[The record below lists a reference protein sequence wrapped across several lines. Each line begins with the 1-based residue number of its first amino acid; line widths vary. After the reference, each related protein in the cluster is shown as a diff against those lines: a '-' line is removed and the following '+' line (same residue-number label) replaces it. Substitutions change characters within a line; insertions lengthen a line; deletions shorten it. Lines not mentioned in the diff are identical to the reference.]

1 MRELVV
7 GPNDSGQRLD
17 KFLAKTFR
25 TMPTSLLYKYIRKKC
40 VTVNRKKAT
49 ESTVLQEGDV
59 LSLYIRDEFF
69 EQPPEKEAFRQL
81 LGETASLRVAYEDEN
96 LLVADKPAGL
106 LVHSD
111 EEEQVYTLI
120 HLIQAYLYQK
130 GVYRPETE
138 NAFAPALCNRID
150 RNTEGL
156 VIAAKN
162 ARALAEMNEI
172 IKRRQVE
179 KTYLAAVHGL
189 FAHPSG
195 ELRSRL
201 EKDARTNTVRVSSRS
216 GKEAVTRYRVLR
228 TDREKRLSLLE
239 VTLLTGR
246 THQIRVQFADA
257 GHPLLGDG
265 KYAVNKADRQI
276 GFSHQALCAYSLR
289 FCPEK
294 ADFPLL
300 AYLRG
305 VEVRAKEPD
314 FLSLFR

>member
-25 TMPTSLLYKYIRKKC
+25 TMPASLLYKYIRKKC
-40 VTVNRKKAT
+40 VTVNRKKVT
-49 ESTVLQEGDV
+49 ESCILQEGDV

-69 EQPPEKEAFRQL
+69 ERPPEKEAFRRL
-81 LGETASLRVAYEDEN
+81 LGETSSLRIAYEDEN

-111 EEEQVYTLI
+111 REEQVYTLI
-120 HLIQAYLYQK
+120 HLIQAYLYEK
-130 GVYRPETE
+130 GEYRPETE
-138 NAFAPALCNRID
+138 NAFAPSLCNRID

-162 ARALAEMNEI
+162 ARALAEMNEM

-179 KTYLAAVHGL
+179 KTYLAVVHGL
-189 FAHPSG
+189 FALPSG
-195 ELRSRL
+195 ELRGRL
-201 EKDARTNTVRVSSRS
+201 EKNEKTNTVRVSSRH

-228 TDREKRLSLLE
+228 VNRERRLSLLE
-239 VTLLTGR
+239 VSLLTGR

-265 KYAVNKADRQI
+265 KYAVNKADRQA
-276 GFSHQALCAYSLR
+276 GFTHQALCAHSLR

-294 ADFPLL
+294 ADFSLL
-300 AYLRG
+300 GYLRG
-305 VEVRAKEPD
+305 VEVRAKEPA